1 MRFEISIRPRVS
13 ETDML
18 GHINNVAVVAWL
30 EEGRSYM
37 MREALGETPRRP
49 LFVVAR
55 LEIDYKSQLF
65 YGEEAQVHSGVE
77 RLGNTSMVIRQRV
90 FQRGKLCIEGRCV
103 IVHVG
108 ADSDRPAPLPE
119 TLRESLARFTDG
131 WDDEPRHHP
140 G

>member
-1 MRFEISIRPRVS
+1 MRYEISIRPRVS

-37 MREALGETPRRP
+37 MREALGKVPKMP
-49 LFVVAR
+49 PFVLAR
-55 LEIDYKSQLF
+55 IEIDYRAQLF
-65 YGEEAQVHSGVE
+65 YGEEAQVWSGVE
-77 RLGNTSMVIRQRV
+77 RLGNSSLVIRQRV
-90 FQRGKLCIEGRCV
+90 LQRGVMCVEGRCV
-103 IVHVG
+103 LVHFDHDG
-108 ADSDRPAPLPE
+108 QRPTTLPGE
-119 TLRESLARFTDG
+119 FREALERFTDG